1 MFCKTSVLTSTLAK
15 IIAKMWTAESVETK
29 DKWHAKAIE
38 AKEEHAKM
46 YPGYSYKP
54 RKAGEKK
61 KRMTKR
67 KMALVQSVAT
77 NPLPENF
84 FPLTTGAV
92 VNTEVQG
99 SDGHGAITY
108 GSSADNLPVTDPQ
121 PPIMSYDPKEPM
133 MKKMAFNTET
143 DWVTAIRTLA
153 NEMDAY
159 ARKFDNM
166 PKHTGPA
173 AWTVE
178 AASEALDDYNSALDL
193 IPFHDDAFVSDLESV
208 IAGRNVLDQDQDEV
222 VDAQDSISVQATN
235 GPVMASAS
243 ANLNSTQTAT
253 ILTSPAFVGGWSPPP
268 TSNPYAAAEVMRQL
282 TLDDLFNF
290 SMITP

>member
-1 MFCKTSVLTSTLAK
+1 MLCKTSVLTLALAK
-15 IIAKMWTAESVETK
+15 IIAKMWTAETVESK
-29 DKWHAKAIE
+29 DKWHAKAIK
-38 AKEEHAKM
+38 AKEEHVKK
-46 YPGYSYKP
+46 YPGYCYKP

-67 KMALVQSVAT
+67 KMALVQSIAT
-77 NPLPENF
+77 NPLSENS
-84 FPLTTGAV
+84 FPLTTGPI
-92 VNTEVQG
+92 VNIDAQ
-99 SDGHGAITY
+99 SPDGHGAITY
-108 GSSADNLPVTDPQ
+108 GVSADNLPVADPQ

-143 DWVTAIRTLA
+143 DWNTAISKLG

-159 ARKFDNM
+159 ARQFEGM

-178 AASEALDDYNSALDL
+178 AAPEALDDYNSALDL
-193 IPFHDDAFVSDLESV
+193 IPFHDNTFVSDLESV
-208 IAGRNVLDQDQDEV
+208 IAGTNVFDQDQNRI
-222 VDAQDSISVQATN
+222 VDTQGSISVQAIN
-235 GPVMASAS
+235 GPIMASAP
-243 ANLNSTQTAT
+243 ANLNPTQTAT
-253 ILTSPAFVGGWSPPP
+253 SLISPALVGGWSTPP